1 MTLVIT
7 EVTKAT
13 EPLTLEAFLTLVAA
27 SEIPADAMLT
37 VDQIAKL
44 LKIPRT
50 TLYGWIADGH
60 GPRHFR
66 VQNQIRVRFDD
77 FLAWVEEN
85 TSTGGNDGGAR

>member
-1 MTLVIT
+1 MTLLIT
-7 EVTKAT
+7 EVTRGP
-13 EPLTLEAFLTLVAA
+13 EPLTFEAFLTLVSA
-27 SEIPADAMLT
+27 SEVPADVMLT

-44 LKIPRT
+44 LNIPRT

-85 TSTGGNDGGAR
+85 TSTVGDDGGAQ